1 MKETNERLTI
11 QAGLLALFAAM
22 LWGGM
27 NVSVKIALTGVPP
40 FALAGIR
47 FIIGSLVV
55 LLWTVSIG
63 VPLRLEEKERRGLVQ
78 LAVLF
83 AVQICFLYV
92 GTHFTL
98 ASRATILNSI
108 HPFFT
113 ALFAHLMLTG
123 DRLSRI
129 KMIGIALSFSGVILI
144 FGESLALKDLS
155 YLSGDLLVLTS
166 GLLLGFRLVYI
177 KRLIQGMHPGKLLLW
192 QGVFSIPI
200 FFLLSYFFERDFHYR
215 ITLAVIGGILY
226 QGLVVAGFC
235 FILWTVLLGRHMAS
249 RLGVF
254 HFVTPI
260 VGVVFSN
267 LLLGEGISLWIVAS
281 MLLVG
286 AGIPIVNSES

>member
-1 MKETNERLTI
+1 VKEHNERLTI
-11 QAGLLALFAAM
+11 QAGLLALFAAT

-27 NVSVKIALTGVPP
+27 NVSVKIALTGLPP

-47 FIIGSLVV
+47 FIVGSLVV

-63 VPLRLEEKERRGLVQ
+63 VPLRLEEKEKRGLFQ

-83 AVQICFLYV
+83 VVQICFLYV

-98 ASRATILNSI
+98 ASRATILNST

-123 DRLSRI
+123 DRLTRL

-144 FGESLALKDLS
+144 FGESLALKDLG
-155 YLSGDLLVLTS
+155 YLSGDLLSLTS

-177 KRLIQGMHPGKLLLW
+177 KRLTQGIHPGKLLLW
-192 QGVFSIPI
+192 QGIFSLPI
-200 FFLLSYFFERDFHYR
+200 FFLLSYLFERDFQYR
-215 ITLAVIGGILY
+215 ITLAVIGGVLY
-226 QGLVVAGFC
+226 QGLVIAGFC
-235 FILWTVLLGRHMAS
+235 FILWTVLLRRYMAS

-260 VGVVFSN
+260 VGVFFSN

-286 AGIPIVNSES
+286 AGIAIVNSES